1 MRRGLHRGVALAA
14 AVGAAVLLLAGCGE
28 PATPEGKD
36 SGTPGSAPTPTG
48 SGPSVPMP
56 GLIGKTSTEAETL
69 VTPLFTKPVEARS
82 AYGDVPLATD
92 HGPWAVCFQTPAA
105 GTPVAGGATVEILLV
120 APGIQCPSAAG
131 ASLHPPKGPSPAET
145 PVPSADPGHP
155 KPKQPKS
162 SPTPAPGP
170 RDVHYENCTEAKAA
184 GAAPIRR
191 GEPGYGKHLDRD
203 GDGIACDK

>member
-1 MRRGLHRGVALAA
+1 M
-14 AVGAAVLLLAGCGE
+14 GAAVLLLAGCGE
-28 PATPEGKD
+28 PATPKGKD
-36 SGTPGSAPTPTG
+36 SGKPASAPTPTG
-48 SGPSVPMP
+48 SGPSMP
-56 GLIGKTSTEAETL
+56 GLIGKTSAEAGAL
-69 VTPLFTKPVEARS
+69 VAPVLPKPVEARS
-82 AYGDVPLATD
+82 AYDDVPLAAD
-92 HGPWAVCFQTPAA
+92 HGQWTVCFQTPAA
-105 GTPVAGGATVEILLV
+105 GTPVAGDTSVEISLV
-120 APGIQCPSAAG
+120 APGIQCPAAAG
-131 ASLHPPKGPSPAET
+131 ASLHPPKGSSPAKT

-170 RDVHYENCTEAKAA
+170 RDVHYKNCTEAKAA